1 MANPTISQIKVGD
14 ITYDICDENLRNT
27 LFNSSTLNF
36 ENIRT
41 ISFGDS
47 SVTDGTEFQ
56 FRVKDSTFPS
66 GVYFMKIITGPSG
79 SAGDGIIIDAGGLTC
94 IGGGEAGRNLYAA
107 LTDGGTTSAQEQL
120 HLGSD
125 NAVYFHSNCQTIA
138 NRKTMTFDT
147 SGNLNVPGNIV
158 PSGVTTANRVFA
170 TPNGSTGTP
179 SFRALVAA
187 DIPNLAASK
196 ITSGTLG
203 VDRIPAHSTD
213 KLTSGTLP
221 LGRGGTGGTT
231 KLAAFANI
239 GAWSSSLGSTTGET
253 SKNITITGY
262 NELLICATYG
272 TTYRSTVVAP
282 AALIDGTA
290 RDWYL
295 GGGWWTHGYGAS
307 CALSKATSGSTVTLT
322 LKPYKGMAGGTS
334 PVNFTWYV
342 YGR

>member
-47 SVTDGTEFQ
+47 SATDGTEFQ

-107 LTDGGTTSAQEQL
+107 LTDGGTTSAHEQL

-125 NAVYFHSNCQTIA
+125 NEIQFHSNCQTVA
-138 NRKTMTFDT
+138 NRKTMILDT
-147 SGNLNVPGNIV
+147 SGNLTVPGNIV
-158 PSGVTTANRVFA
+158 PKSQTKNTVFA
-170 TPNGSTGTP
+170 APSNANGAP

-221 LGRGGTGGTT
+221 LGRGGTGATT

-239 GAWSSSLGSTTGET
+239 GAWSSSLGSTSGTT

-262 NELLICATYG
+262 NELLICATYSS
-272 TTYRSTVVAP
+272 TYRSTVVAP
-282 AALIDGTA
+282 TALIDGTA

-295 GGGWWTHGYGAS
+295 GAWGGTYAAS
-307 CALSKATSGSTVTLT
+307 CKLSKATANNVTTLT
-322 LKPYKGMAGGTS
+322 ITPYNGLIAGS
-334 PVNFTWYV
+334 EKSFSWYV

>member
-27 LFNSSTLNF
+27 LFNSDTLKFTNA
-36 ENIRT
+36 RALV
-41 ISFGDS
+41 FGDS
-47 SVTDGTEFQ
+47 NVNTGDEIALRVTSAQGTYSFI
-56 FRVKDSTFPS
+56 RVP
-66 GVYFMKIITGPSG
+66 VYNNYGNALIMG
-79 SAGDGIIIDAGGLTC
+79 SGGLTC
-94 IGGGEAGRNLYAA
+94 IGGGEAAGGVYNA
-107 LTDGGTTSAQEQL
+107 LIEAGTLPGDEQL
-120 HLGSD
+120 HLASD
-125 NAVYFHSNCQTIA
+125 NAVYFHSNCQTVA
-138 NRKTMTFDT
+138 NRKTMTLDT

-187 DIPNLAASK
+187 DIPNLNASK
-196 ITSGTLG
+196 ITAGTLG

-221 LGRGGTGGTT
+221 LGRGGTGATT
-231 KLAAFANI
+231 KLAAFTNI

-262 NELLICATYG
+262 NELLICATYS
-272 TTYRSTVVAP
+272 TTYRSTVVVP
-282 AALIDGTA
+282 TALIDGTA

-334 PVNFTWYV
+334 SVNLTWYV